1 MELTEKQPEEPIN
14 PIERENHCL
23 QLAICLMEDLDIK
36 NLTPQLRSL
45 CDTLIL
51 PNIGSIVEEIRF
63 LAVKA
68 LCLTCMLKL
77 ELAQKYTPLLLEM
90 IQRDKKEVV
99 LMAFRGMI
107 NLIMAFSINRLI
119 CNEEQIED
127 VQMITDAQK
136 NVLTVMWSLT
146 DNEDSDVY
154 TTATE
159 GFCKLYMT
167 GHLLSAKMF
176 SKLFIMYYSPLNEN
190 DTKLKAILSAFLPQF
205 SFLRFNNQ
213 LCVEE
218 SFMITIKALIN
229 APVDNY
235 LCEIDLNKVIET
247 LLHLTNP
254 KNLISRKTVNKRQ
267 GHSVF
272 ENLFYLKKKLK
283 FISFNCFKP

>member
-1 MELTEKQPEEPIN
+1 MEIPEK
-14 PIERENHCL
+14 PIEDPVDPVERAKHCL
-23 QLAICLMEDLDIK
+23 QLAICLMEDLEIK
-36 NLTPQLRSL
+36 TLTPQLRSL

-51 PNIGSIVEEIRF
+51 PNIGSPSEEIRN
-63 LAVKA
+63 LSVRA
-68 LCLTCMLKL
+68 LGLTCMLKL
-77 ELAQKYTPLLLEM
+77 DLAQKYTPLLLEM
-90 IQRDKKEVV
+90 IQQDKKEVV
-99 LMAFRGMI
+99 LMAFRSMI

-119 CNEEQIED
+119 SNEGQPED
-127 VQMITDAQK
+127 PELVAEAQK
-136 NVLTVMWSLT
+136 KVLTVMWSLI
-146 DNEDSDVY
+146 DHEDSDVY

-190 DTKLKAILSAFLPQF
+190 DTRLKATLAAFLPQF
-205 SFLRFNNQ
+205 SFLRYNNQ

-247 LLHLTNP
+247 LLNLTNHR
-254 KNLISRKTVNKRQ
+254 NLISKKTINKRQ
-267 GHSVF
+267 ERVF
-272 ENLFYLKKKLK
+272 FSSNLILTRNQYL
-283 FISFNCFKP
+283 